1 MIRMAAIGTGSI
13 TRRTVA
19 AARSVE
25 GLRFTA
31 AYSRDAARAAALASD
46 LGLASSSAD
55 LASLLASPDVDA
67 VYVASPNAVHAG
79 HVRAALDAGKHVFC
93 EKPLVGTVAEF
104 DELAALAAGRGV
116 VLLENMRSAHDPV
129 MLRAADLLP
138 SLGPVRRVS
147 FAYAQKSARYD
158 ALLRGESVGVFDP
171 AVGGGALTDLGIYCL
186 HPLVR
191 LFGSPTGVQ
200 AAFVRVAT
208 GADASGAALASYPGL
223 VAELSWSKSTWGRV
237 GSTVEGEAGTLVLD
251 HIADL
256 HALTV
261 EYADGRRLAERPD
274 KEPDN
279 ITYALRR
286 FVAVVEGASGA
297 DDLAWSRGAIDLLE
311 RIRALR

>member
-1 MIRMAAIGTGSI
+1 MIRTAAIGTGSI

-19 AARSVE
+19 AARAVA

-31 AYSRDAARAAALASD
+31 AYSRDAARAAALASE
-46 LGLASSSAD
+46 LGMDASSAD
-55 LASLLASPDVDA
+55 LPGLLASPHVDA

-79 HVRAALDAGKHVFC
+79 HVRSALEAGKHVFC

-104 DELAALAAGRGV
+104 DELAGLAAARGV
-116 VLLENMRSAHDPV
+116 VLLENMRSAYDPV
-129 MLRAADLLP
+129 MLRVVDLLP

-147 FAYAQKSARYD
+147 FSYSQKSARYD
-158 ALLRGESVGVFDP
+158 ALLRGERVGVFDP

-191 LFGSPTGVQ
+191 LFGAPAGIE
-200 AAFVRVAT
+200 AAFVRVPT

-237 GSTVEGEAGTLVLD
+237 GSTIEGEAGTIVLD

-256 HALTV
+256 HALAV
-261 EYADGRRLAERPD
+261 EYADGRRLAERGD